1 MSDDYCMNDNSI
13 TAELR
18 LRRIVNSTL
27 TANQSLH
34 FRLPLTT
41 AGVTTRI
48 EALLG
53 SIYSYASDV
62 NCRPSS
68 TSYVWTSLITYY
80 DDTFLQ
86 PSPFVTVGRYGIR
99 SDPRSLY
106 ITIQGIDEVNNFM
119 MNTTIGD
126 TTIQSMGL

>member
-1 MSDDYCMNDNSI
+1 MNYTFAS
-13 TAELR
+13 
-18 LRRIVNSTL
+18 
-27 TANQSLH
+27 NQSLH

-41 AGVTTRI
+41 DGVTVRI

-86 PSPFVTVGRYGIR
+86 PSPFITVGRYRIR

-106 ITIQGIDEVNNFM
+106 ITIQGIDEVNNFTV
-119 MNTTIGD
+119 NTTIGD
-126 TTIQSMGL
+126 TTIQSMGIEYTQQTEHTM